1 MREEQKLSPPVSS
14 QRASSRSGSKDD
26 HLRVVR
32 RLDHRRLDRHRR
44 LSARHQGDQRRQQ
57 PDADRALPLQD
68 VRRGVQA
75 VLPPEAVQA
84 FLPLAVRVSAGL
96 LRGPVCH
103 DANRASPPG
112 RPSQSRGARHSRTNR
127 SLDRANRGRTSNSV
141 VRRRRIALAQHPS

>member
-32 RLDHRRLDRHRR
+32 RLDHRRRQ
-44 LSARHQGDQRRQQ
+44 SARHQGDRRRQQ

-96 LRGPVCH
+96 LHGPVCH

-112 RPSQSRGARHSRTNR
+112 RPSQSRGAKHSRTNR